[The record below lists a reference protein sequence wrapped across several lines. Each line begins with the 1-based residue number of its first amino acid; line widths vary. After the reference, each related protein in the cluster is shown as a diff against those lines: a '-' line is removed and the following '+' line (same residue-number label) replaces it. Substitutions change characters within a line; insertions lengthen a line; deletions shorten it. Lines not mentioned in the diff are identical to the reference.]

1 MSDNETSENE
11 TTQVPVDTIEEPV
24 VETEAIEQA
33 RELSDEDREVIASD
47 IKDMNEET
55 FEAYSNKMAVL
66 LSAKNRKAIAEE
78 ASQKAEEEAKASE
91 AEEKNLAEAET
102 ATEEVVEEVLEETEL
117 KTEVPVSTAANEPT
131 VYEKYKAAFD
141 MDGFEFKSHR

>member
-1 MSDNETSENE
+1 
-11 TTQVPVDTIEEPV
+11 
-24 VETEAIEQA
+24 
-33 RELSDEDREVIASD
+33 
-47 IKDMNEET
+47 
-55 FEAYSNKMAVL
+55 MAVL
-66 LSAKNRKAIAEE
+66 LSAKNRKAIAEK
-78 ASQKAEEEAKASE
+78 ASQKAEEEAKASDS
-91 AEEKNLAEAET
+91 EEKEAEAEA